1 MSDEVDGTD
10 DPPAPGNLVVLPGG
24 GARPDPEDAPVP
36 PDQLLPAI
44 EACLF
49 AVGGV
54 VSVAQLAAA
63 LRVDTEVVE
72 GGIEAVRERF
82 ARGGSGIRL
91 VPVADGWQLRTE
103 PRLAPWVAAIRGGK
117 PARLSRAALET
128 LAIIAFRQ
136 PVSKGVLD
144 DVRGVECGAVLR
156 MLADRGLVRTMGRSE
171 EPGKPILWGTTPAF
185 LELFGLRSLADLPTL
200 RDLRAL
206 ETGNE
211 GTVVPFDQA
220 REDLRILSEMLSD
233 LPEG

>member
-1 MSDEVDGTD
+1 MTD
-10 DPPAPGNLVVLPGG
+10 DPSDPTDADPGNLVLLPGS
-24 GARPDPEDAPVP
+24 RPDAVNVSVP

-49 AVGGV
+49 AVG
-54 VSVAQLAAA
+54 SVLTVDQLAIA
-63 LRVDTEVVE
+63 LRVDAEVVE
-72 GGIEAVRERF
+72 AGIHAVRERF

-103 PRLAPWVAAIRGGK
+103 PRMAAWVAAVRGGK

-136 PVSKGVLD
+136 PVSKGIVD
-144 DVRGVECGAVLR
+144 DIRGVECGAVLR
-156 MLADRGLVRTMGRSE
+156 MLGERGLVRTMGRSE

-185 LELFGLRSLADLPTL
+185 LELFGLCSLADLPTL
-200 RDLRAL
+200 RDIRAL
-206 ETGNE
+206 ESGNE

-220 REDLRILSEMLSD
+220 REDLRILDEMMGS
-233 LPEG
+233 LPEA